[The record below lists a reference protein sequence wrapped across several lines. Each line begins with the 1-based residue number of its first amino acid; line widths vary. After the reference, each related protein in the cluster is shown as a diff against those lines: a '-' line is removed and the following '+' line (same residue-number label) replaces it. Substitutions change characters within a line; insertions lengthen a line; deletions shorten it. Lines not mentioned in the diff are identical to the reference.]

1 MPTFDNP
8 GKENGGKGEN
18 ADNQHFLLLLF
29 FFNNNVSSI
38 VNKTRS
44 SVLDSHLFVV
54 YANTCTFNLD
64 QSIYYRRFKNFDLT
78 T

>member
-8 GKENGGKGEN
+8 EKENGGKGEN

-38 VNKTRS
+38 VHKKKKFS
-44 SVLDSHLFVV
+44 
-54 YANTCTFNLD
+54 A
-64 QSIYYRRFKNFDLT
+64 
-78 T
+78 